1 MPVRISRLA
10 RARYS
15 PHPLSLPHFADDA
28 FAKLP
33 ADFLK
38 YLLGNKA
45 ALTKVLTYHVA
56 AGNFTSGTLVNGQNI
71 TTAEGS
77 DVRIFKDQRG
87 AIFVNFAQVIAPNN
101 MASNGVAHIIS
112 DVLLPEA

>member
-1 MPVRISRLA
+1 
-10 RARYS
+10 
-15 PHPLSLPHFADDA
+15 
-28 FAKLP
+28 
-33 ADFLK
+33 
-38 YLLGNKA
+38 
-45 ALTKVLTYHVA
+45 VLTYHVA

>member
-1 MPVRISRLA
+1 LRLCNSKRLTA
-10 RARYS
+10 
-15 PHPLSLPHFADDA
+15 PPLPNPLFADDA

-56 AGNFTSGTLVNGQNI
+56 AGNFTSGTLVDGQNI

-77 DVRIFKDQRG
+77 DVHIFKDRRG